1 MSEKND
7 KKFVQDEKVTG
18 GVRAKLF
25 AGLGFLTLALGV
37 VGIFVPLLPTTPFLL
52 VSLFSFSR
60 STPAMADKI
69 LSNKYLAPYVEGY
82 FSGKGLSV
90 KQKFRT
96 LALMWGVMIVSGIFF
111 TDLWWVRISL
121 LVIATLV
128 TIHIVNMKSSRRD
141 T

>member
-1 MSEKND
+1 MRENND
-7 KKFVQDEKVTG
+7 KKFSQDQRVG
-18 GVRAKLF
+18 RGVRTKLF

-52 VSLFSFSR
+52 VSLFAFSR

-82 FSGKGLSV
+82 FAGAGLSV

-96 LALMWGVMIVSGIFF
+96 LAMMWGVMTLSAVFA
-111 TDLWWVRISL
+111 TDLWWVR
-121 LVIATLV
+121 LVLFLIAVLV
-128 TIHIVNMKSSRRD
+128 TIHIVTMKSSRRD
-141 T
+141 I